1 MPSKREAQTVVGG
14 EPREERRGVGVGE
27 AHKPCGRRPGGGPR
41 EGVLP

>member
-14 EPREERRGVGVGE
+14 EPRGERQVGEGE